1 MGFSICYLGLR
12 CPVEKAAEYLSLDIE
27 AEEPGDWPPMDS
39 WVGMLKGSDWTLV
52 WLEDARFVEKNIAL
66 LESASQKVDLIA
78 CEVVESVMWASAQYW
93 SNGDLKWKVTHAG
106 DGDDIFNLTETG
118 TLPPDYSAIRT
129 EHFKNQEQENESDDE
144 FGCDHIFEIPLDLAA
159 VSLKFR
165 HEQALEAADFV
176 SFRGI
181 VPPPRKGLIEK
192 VLSLFK

>member
-1 MGFSICYLGLR
+1 M
-12 CPVEKAAEYLSLDIE
+12 EKAAEYLSLDLE

-39 WVGMLKGSDWTLV
+39 WVGMLNGSDWTLV

-66 LESASQKVDLIA
+66 LESASQKVDVIA

-93 SNGDLKWKVTHAG
+93 SGGALQWKVTHAG
-106 DGDDIFNLTETG
+106 DGDDIFDLTETG
-118 TLPPDYSAIRT
+118 HLPPEYSAIRT
-129 EHFKNQEQENESDDE
+129 EHFKNQEKENESDE
-144 FGCDHIFEIPLDLAA
+144 EYGCDHIFEIPLDLAA

-176 SFRGI
+176 SFRDI